1 MPMPVVDLPA
11 TSNET
16 KYRMNAL
23 VTIPVIALLALVS
36 ATVLVWAVRI
46 VLREMNG
53 LGNDEDGA
61 QDQRRTEER
70 KNARI
75 ARELEQWRSGE

>member
-1 MPMPVVDLPA
+1 
-11 TSNET
+11 
-16 KYRMNAL
+16 MNAL

-36 ATVLVWAVRI
+36 VTLLAWAARI

-53 LGNDEDGA
+53 LGEDEDGA
-61 QDQRRTEER
+61 QDERRTEER

-75 ARELEQWRSGE
+75 RREFEQWRDGE